1 MGGTRE
7 QKAEYFVK
15 LKSLVEEYKSCFI
28 VTVDNV
34 GSQQMHLIRKSLRGE
49 AVVLLGKNTMIRRAL
64 RQFVAD
70 IPELERLVPLVRGNM
85 GFVFTNGDL
94 KDIRE
99 KIVNNTVAAPARA
112 GALAPLDVFIEAG
125 NTGMDPSKTSFFQAL
140 GVPTKIARGTI
151 EIVGQVQVVTK
162 GTKVGASEATLLNM
176 LNISPFTY
184 GMKVATVYDNGQVF
198 APEVLDITEDVL
210 IGQFMS
216 AVRNV
221 ACISLAAKY
230 PTIVSV
236 MHSVINAYK
245 NLLSISIATEYT
257 FEGSEKV
264 SNSPV
269 SLRFYFENHERSCDD
284 FYNDRKSLNYMK
296 DIIHSLLSSFMA
308 LSLSIS
314 TSFDAK
320 YMTDG
325 FRSRSTSRTQ
335 RPLHLLHQLQV
346 TTVPQLLRPLLM
358 LRLRRKP
365 RSQTVTWVSV
375 SSTKHLVSVDRA
387 TSHLNTTERSV
398 NFASCLDRVPN
409 SIRQTERLR
418 P

>member
-7 QKAEYFVK
+7 QKAEYFEK
-15 LKSLVEEYKSCFI
+15 LKSLVEEYKSCFV

-64 RQFVAD
+64 RGFVAD

-245 NLLSISIATEYT
+245 NLLAVSIATDYT
-257 FEGSEKV
+257 FEGSEKIKEYLA
-264 SNSPV
+264 NPEA
-269 SLRFYFENHERSCDD
+269 FAAAAPAA
-284 FYNDRKSLNYMK
+284 
-296 DIIHSLLSSFMA
+296 SSDSAPAAEEKADAAAAEEEEASDEDMGFG
-308 LSLSIS
+308 L
-314 TSFDAK
+314 FD
-320 YMTDG
+320 
-325 FRSRSTSRTQ
+325 
-335 RPLHLLHQLQV
+335 
-346 TTVPQLLRPLLM
+346 
-358 LRLRRKP
+358 
-365 RSQTVTWVSV
+365 
-375 SSTKHLVSVDRA
+375 
-387 TSHLNTTERSV
+387 
-398 NFASCLDRVPN
+398 
-409 SIRQTERLR
+409 
-418 P
+418 

>member
-7 QKAEYFVK
+7 QKAEYFTK
-15 LKSLVEEYKSCFI
+15 LKSLVETYRSCFI

-49 AVVLLGKNTMIRRAL
+49 AQVLLGKNTMIRRAL
-64 RQFVAD
+64 RGFVAD

-85 GFVFTNGDL
+85 GFVFTNADL
-94 KDIRE
+94 KTIRE

-151 EIVGQVQVVTK
+151 EIVSQVQVVTK

-184 GMKVATVYDNGQVF
+184 GMKVASVYDNGQVF

-236 MHSVINAYK
+236 MHSVINSYK
-245 NLLSISIATEYT
+245 NLLAVSLATDYT
-257 FEGSEKV
+257 FEGSEKA
-264 SNSPV
+264 
-269 SLRFYFENHERSCDD
+269 RFSSIALNMSIVLCCLSYDECH
-284 FYNDRKSLNYMK
+284 NDRKSLISMK
-296 DIIHSLLSSFMA
+296 DTIHSLLRQLVVARYSCYNVHIQDFA
-308 LSLSIS
+308 NCHRLSKCL
-314 TSFDAK
+314 
-320 YMTDG
+320 
-325 FRSRSTSRTQ
+325 RTQ
-335 RPLHLLHQLQV
+335 SFSLLRH
-346 TTVPQLLRPLLM
+346 QLLREMPQLPLLRRR
-358 LRLRRKP
+358 RLPQQRRRNKVM
-365 RSQTVTWVSV
+365 RTWALDSL
-375 SSTKHLVSVDRA
+375 TKRYSKVDYDILE
-387 TSHLNTTERSV
+387 TFQGL
-398 NFASCLDRVPN
+398 
-409 SIRQTERLR
+409 
-418 P
+418 

>member
-7 QKAEYFVK
+7 QKAEYFTK

-64 RQFVAD
+64 RGFVTD

-85 GFVFTNGDL
+85 GFVFTNADL

-151 EIVGQVQVVTK
+151 EIVSQVQVVTK

-184 GMKVATVYDNGQVF
+184 GMKVATVFDNGQVF
-198 APEVLDITEDVL
+198 PPEVLDITEDAL

-236 MHSVINAYK
+236 MHSVINSYK
-245 NLLSISIATEYT
+245 NLLAVSLATDYT

-264 SNSPV
+264 RKSGKTQAGHRGTCD
-269 SLRFYFENHERSCDD
+269 LSCDEHH
-284 FYNDRKSLNYMK
+284 NDRKSLISMK
-296 DIIHSLLSSFMA
+296 DNQYSLLRRLVTFR
-308 LSLSIS
+308 
-314 TSFDAK
+314 
-320 YMTDG
+320 
-325 FRSRSTSRTQ
+325 RSRHCVQSIPSNANPDRSSRCWRTQ
-335 RPLHLLHQLQV
+335 RCSPLQPLPLRPMHQ
-346 TTVPQLLRPLLM
+346 PQLLLRRPLQLK
-358 LRLRRKP
+358 RK
-365 RSQTVTWVSV
+365 SKVTKTWVSDSLISRSYV
-375 SSTKHLVSVDRA
+375 NAHKYTSPLCVDL
-387 TSHLNTTERSV
+387 S
-398 NFASCLDRVPN
+398 FCLCF
-409 SIRQTERLR
+409 
-418 P
+418 